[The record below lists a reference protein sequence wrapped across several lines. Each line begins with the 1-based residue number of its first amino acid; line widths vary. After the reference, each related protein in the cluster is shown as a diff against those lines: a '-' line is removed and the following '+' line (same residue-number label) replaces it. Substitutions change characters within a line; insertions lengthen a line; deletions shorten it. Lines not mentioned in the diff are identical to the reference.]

1 MTTMRYLA
9 SLVIFLLTLP
19 VSAETVRVQNIRI
32 WSAPDNTR
40 IVFDV
45 SAPVRHS
52 ISMLDNPYRLVIDL
66 KDAAGKQDLIQP
78 AATDKY
84 LQRLRGATR
93 NDNDWRYVLDLKK
106 YSRSKSFQLP
116 PNKQYGHRLV
126 IDVFDSEK
134 DQQLRAE
141 TIEAAA
147 SSSNFRELLIAIDAG
162 HGGEDPGSIGPGGT
176 YEKTVVFK
184 VAQRLADM
192 INREH
197 GMRALMVR
205 EGDYYMPLR
214 KRITRARQFKAD
226 MFISIHAD
234 SFKDPGVHGASVYV
248 LSQKGAS
255 SEYARW
261 LAARENASDLI
272 GGVSLEDKDN
282 VLASVLLDLS
292 QTASLEASIEVA
304 EEVLGGLR
312 HVGKLHKPRVEA
324 AGFAVLKSPDIPSI
338 LVETAYISNPEE
350 ERKLLDPAHQ
360 SKIARSIMQGV
371 QTYFSK
377 HAPAGALLATR
388 QHTIVRGDT
397 LSTIAQRYK
406 VSLEHLRNLNGLQG
420 DYVQAGQ
427 VLAIPAGGG

>member
-1 MTTMRYLA
+1 MRYLA